1 MYRPH
6 KGNAMTTGKTSELF
20 RQLGGKEML
29 PHGTGL
35 SDAQLLEGFVARREE
50 AALAAIVRR
59 HGPMVWGVCRRVLG
73 NYHDAEDAFQATFL
87 VLVRKAASI
96 AAPDLLANWLYGVAH
111 QTALKARA
119 TTAKRSARER
129 QVMEMPEPAVP
140 EQDLWAELEPL
151 LDQELGRLPT
161 RYRTAIVLCDL
172 EGKTRKEAAG
182 QLGVPDGT
190 LAAWVAR
197 GRGMLARRLARHRLL
212 LSGEAL
218 AAVLLQNAAS
228 AGVPVSVM
236 ASTMTATRLFASAP
250 AAATGAISAKAA
262 ALADQVVKAMLVS
275 KLKLGMAVL
284 AIVALLGAAVGASAS
299 HMMGQAPADPKAQ
312 APPTAGKS
320 AGEQNPL
327 PDGLR
332 TPPPPEERRV
342 AVPERDRDEEYPK
355 LSPYPAI
362 RWPTPPP
369 EVWIDGQW
377 HVLRSIDGIAV
388 EKLFEFARKKYR
400 GSWQEHFGE
409 DLVQI
414 LTEMGHKPG
423 KTVKLVVSDPRTGKE
438 KTLENVAMT
447 EENRRSVR
455 DQEEGQLPVFALTPD
470 HLRQALEEFKSA
482 LDRRWS
488 YRHANGAAFDAA
500 VAALRKKIDDG
511 LSPGDFGVELQ
522 KIIALGIDGHAGE
535 STHSLPSAGYLPF
548 LVEPEGDRFAAF
560 MPDRSGF
567 VAPGFPY
574 LTKIDGK
581 DVAEWCSA
589 ASVLVPKGSPQY
601 VRRHCL
607 RHLRDLDYLRGL
619 MKLPRKETVEVELSA
634 GDGRASKTLTLPLA
648 RSSGIY
654 GEWPRGGSRLLA
666 GNIGYLRLPDMLRTT
681 SVSEI
686 RKWMPQFKGTAGLI
700 IDVRDNGGGDR
711 DALPLLYSYLAD
723 PAEPPRVFTAAAY
736 RLHKEHPDNHLSQR
750 FMYRADAAEWTEAER
765 RAVAAFA
772 RTFKPQWKLP
782 KGQFSDWHYMALSRL
797 DDPDIYHYRMPVVV
811 LMNAKC
817 FSATDVFLAGLKGM
831 KNVTLL
837 GTPSGGGSAMANQVS
852 LGETP
857 FRIRIGTM
865 ASFQADGKLFDGNGV
880 RPDVVVEAVPEY
892 HVGGRDNVLEEA
904 VRRIKGR

>member
-73 NYHDAEDAFQATFL
+73 NYHDAEDAFQATYL

-299 HMMGQAPADPKAQ
+299 HMMGQAPADPKAPKHRRRRPPASPQ
-312 APPTAGKS
+312 GSRTRYPTA
-320 AGEQNPL
+320 
-327 PDGLR
+327 
-332 TPPPPEERRV
+332 
-342 AVPERDRDEEYPK
+342 
-355 LSPYPAI
+355 
-362 RWPTPPP
+362 
-369 EVWIDGQW
+369 
-377 HVLRSIDGIAV
+377 
-388 EKLFEFARKKYR
+388 
-400 GSWQEHFGE
+400 
-409 DLVQI
+409 
-414 LTEMGHKPG
+414 
-423 KTVKLVVSDPRTGKE
+423 
-438 KTLENVAMT
+438 
-447 EENRRSVR
+447 
-455 DQEEGQLPVFALTPD
+455 
-470 HLRQALEEFKSA
+470 
-482 LDRRWS
+482 
-488 YRHANGAAFDAA
+488 
-500 VAALRKKIDDG
+500 
-511 LSPGDFGVELQ
+511 
-522 KIIALGIDGHAGE
+522 
-535 STHSLPSAGYLPF
+535 
-548 LVEPEGDRFAAF
+548 
-560 MPDRSGF
+560 
-567 VAPGFPY
+567 
-574 LTKIDGK
+574 
-581 DVAEWCSA
+581 
-589 ASVLVPKGSPQY
+589 
-601 VRRHCL
+601 
-607 RHLRDLDYLRGL
+607 
-619 MKLPRKETVEVELSA
+619 
-634 GDGRASKTLTLPLA
+634 
-648 RSSGIY
+648 
-654 GEWPRGGSRLLA
+654 
-666 GNIGYLRLPDMLRTT
+666 
-681 SVSEI
+681 
-686 RKWMPQFKGTAGLI
+686 
-700 IDVRDNGGGDR
+700 
-711 DALPLLYSYLAD
+711 
-723 PAEPPRVFTAAAY
+723 
-736 RLHKEHPDNHLSQR
+736 
-750 FMYRADAAEWTEAER
+750 
-765 RAVAAFA
+765 
-772 RTFKPQWKLP
+772 
-782 KGQFSDWHYMALSRL
+782 
-797 DDPDIYHYRMPVVV
+797 
-811 LMNAKC
+811 
-817 FSATDVFLAGLKGM
+817 
-831 KNVTLL
+831 
-837 GTPSGGGSAMANQVS
+837 
-852 LGETP
+852 
-857 FRIRIGTM
+857 
-865 ASFQADGKLFDGNGV
+865 
-880 RPDVVVEAVPEY
+880 
-892 HVGGRDNVLEEA
+892 
-904 VRRIKGR
+904 